1 MIIVRE
7 AAMPYALFDCERQV
21 SETLPTI
28 RHVWEQARE
37 AGLISDIPV
46 VDEDDD
52 QVLPVGY
59 HVKEVAD

>member
-1 MIIVRE
+1 
-7 AAMPYALFDCERQV
+7 MPYALFDCDRKV
-21 SETLPTI
+21 GETLPTI
-28 RHVWEQARE
+28 REVWLQALE

-46 VDEDDD
+46 SDEESG